1 MLEISARSRNGLTHS
16 RRGHPRPLYLPSNSE
31 ISFHLSGGMSSFT
44 TLIVKHLA
52 QLLTASIKDL
62 RTNRREGGQSV
73 RFRLRAGSVPLQDP
87 AAGRRALT
95 HKSVSGA
102 GQWH

>member
-1 MLEISARSRNGLTHS
+1 MTHS
-16 RRGHPRPLYLPSNSE
+16 RRGHPRKLYLPSNSE

-52 QLLTASIKDL
+52 RLLTASIKDL
-62 RTNRREGGQSV
+62 RTNRRGGRCV

-95 HKSVSGA
+95 HKSVSGV